1 MKRFA
6 FTEES
11 QMKTRIAALMIFAAL
26 LGSPTLAHAQDKMAV
41 VNPIKIFN
49 ESQER
54 KDLQARLDEQAK
66 AIQAESE
73 NRSKAIQE
81 LQKGRDA
88 LAVGSSQYNDRNKE
102 VIKATVEAEVWIKMV
117 QADAQR
123 NQKHQIKALFDKIQ
137 ATTAEVAK
145 SRGIQLVLT
154 DNRPE
159 IPELDKISTQDLVG
173 ALRQQDVMYVEPKL
187 DLTAEII
194 AMMDSKYKN
203 NR

>member
-1 MKRFA
+1 
-6 FTEES
+6 
-11 QMKTRIAALMIFAAL
+11 MKTRLATWTMFAAL
-26 LGSPTLAHAQDKMAV
+26 LACPALAPAQDAIRIAV

-73 NRSKAIQE
+73 QRAKAIQE
-81 LQKGRDA
+81 LQKARDA
-88 LAVGSSQYNDRNKE
+88 LAVGSPQYNERNKE
-102 VIKATVEAEVWIKMV
+102 VIRASVEADVWIKMV
-117 QADAQR
+117 QSDAQR

-137 ATTAEVAK
+137 AATAEVAK
-145 SRGIQLVLT
+145 SRGIQLVIT

-159 IPELDKISTQDLVG
+159 IADLDKISTQDLVG
-173 ALRQQDVMYVEPKL
+173 ALRQQDVMYVEQRL

-194 AMMDSKYKN
+194 ALMDSKYKG